1 MSLTTKYLLQARRW
15 LRPFQFRLHYSS
27 DLRSSNRHQLRPQPF
42 AASADGGSFDL
53 TLDTQVTTTDYW
65 PVIPLLLMMLFVHW
79 LYRIYTSFSSICIG
93 LICWAYHTRSLS
105 SGENIDLYIFSAVLY
120 IQFHI
125 IILSILTCHDH
136 HKYICFPMNSIVIQ
150 IVFNITRCN
159 FMLSI

>member
-53 TLDTQVTTTDYW
+53 TLDTQVTNLLTLTCYT
-65 PVIPLLLMMLFVHW
+65 VILLMMLFVHW

-125 IILSILTCHDH
+125 IILPILTCHDH
-136 HKYICFPMNSIVIQ
+136 HKCICFPELY
-150 IVFNITRCN
+150 CN
-159 FMLSI
+159 PNCI